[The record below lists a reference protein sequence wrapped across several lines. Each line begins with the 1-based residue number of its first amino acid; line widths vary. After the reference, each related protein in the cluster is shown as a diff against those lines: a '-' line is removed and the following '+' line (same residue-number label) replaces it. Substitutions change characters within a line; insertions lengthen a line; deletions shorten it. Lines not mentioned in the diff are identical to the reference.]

1 MLFSIHLECTMKKIT
16 YSSLST
22 SITLSLGLGLSLS
35 STNTHAS
42 VFNHMEAK
50 IERSA
55 AYKIHRQ
62 CYLFAQDRAKTS
74 HQTNG
79 TTEKNPKKISYHQI
93 YQSTY
98 DQCVSSAVKLL
109 GKDLQNLKSKIP

>member
-1 MLFSIHLECTMKKIT
+1 MKKIT

-22 SITLSLGLGLSLS
+22 SISLSLGLGLGLGLSLFN
-35 STNTHAS
+35 TNTYAF
-42 VFNHMEAK
+42 VFNHMETK
-50 IERSA
+50 TERSA

-62 CYLFAQDRAKTS
+62 CYLFAQDRAKTN

-98 DQCVSSAVKLL
+98 DQCINSAVKLL
-109 GKDLQNLKSKIP
+109 GKDLQNFESKIP

>member
-1 MLFSIHLECTMKKIT
+1 MECAMKKIT
-16 YSSLST
+16 DSSFST
-22 SITLSLGLGLSLS
+22 SIILSLGLGLGLS
-35 STNTHAS
+35 FFNTRAYAF

-62 CYLFAQDRAKTS
+62 CYLFSQDRLKNAYKV
-74 HQTNG
+74 ND
-79 TTEKNPKKISYHQI
+79 TTTKKSKKISYHQI

-98 DQCVSSAVKLL
+98 DQCISSAVKLL
-109 GKDLQNLKSKIP
+109 SKDLKNLESKIP